1 MSLCGDVKTLVEAGR
16 TRPLKIL
23 PNECLES
30 SRWEFDL
37 KNYVIIG
44 GQPQRRR
51 PSYCEVE
58 CLRIAV
64 GLNNVKSTLSGPSIY
79 SQYNPKPLP
88 PFRSA

>member
-1 MSLCGDVKTLVEAGR
+1 MSLCGDVKTLVEAAS

-64 GLNNVKSTLSGPSIY
+64 GLNNVKSTLSGPLDI
-79 SQYNPKPLP
+79 
-88 PFRSA
+88 FAI